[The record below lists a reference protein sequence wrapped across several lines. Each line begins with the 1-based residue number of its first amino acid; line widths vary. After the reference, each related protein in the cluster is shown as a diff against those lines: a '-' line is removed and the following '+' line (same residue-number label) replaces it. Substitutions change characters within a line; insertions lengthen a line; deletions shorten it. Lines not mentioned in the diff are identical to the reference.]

1 MKQMVA
7 LNCCQEDIT
16 RIGEEVDTYLRR
28 IDGVDARVTRLATSS
43 QKREKEDGK
52 TERYEGGLGGE
63 KERERE
69 RARAREGS
77 S

>member
-1 MKQMVA
+1 MVA

-16 RIGEEVDTYLRR
+16 RIGEEVDTYGRR

-52 TERYEGGLGGE
+52 TERYEGG
-63 KERERE
+63 
-69 RARAREGS
+69 
-77 S
+77 